1 MEGFVAGVHETLK
14 QVRDLFG
21 TPAPVLSSAG
31 TSSAGQGGTPGW
43 SGAASSDQR
52 VAATA
57 LDNKNTHLHGADHAL
72 DGFSRTVA
80 TDTATSRKGA
90 DDVIVSANKTTMAL
104 APYTNT
110 LAGRVALAS
119 SLTDHVA
126 TAGDLVT
133 GYGNTLPGRQQ
144 QLTGIAAQYTP
155 TTPPPGTPPGPGQP
169 GPRPRRRR
177 RRRMGRPPLG
187 RGGGGAPPG
196 GGMGMRPPGGG
207 GMPGGAMGMP
217 NLSQVVRGGLGVRSG
232 PPAGDAAVG
241 GPGRGTPLGSLSRSS
256 SPREVAA
263 AIIHEALRRGY
274 SRQQAIVIL
283 ADALQESGLR
293 PTASGGGG
301 AWHGIFQQDTSYPG
315 RDDPNRNI
323 AAFFD
328 RLDHHGGPRSPD
340 IAKSIFWLQQ
350 RPGEPSAEAAYAHGR
365 QAYLTEFMHQHG
377 RATQLFNDI
386 TNA

>member
-1 MEGFVAGVHETLK
+1 
-14 QVRDLFG
+14 
-21 TPAPVLSSAG
+21 
-31 TSSAGQGGTPGW
+31 
-43 SGAASSDQR
+43 
-52 VAATA
+52 
-57 LDNKNTHLHGADHAL
+57 
-72 DGFSRTVA
+72 
-80 TDTATSRKGA
+80 
-90 DDVIVSANKTTMAL
+90 
-104 APYTNT
+104 
-110 LAGRVALAS
+110 
-119 SLTDHVA
+119 
-126 TAGDLVT
+126 
-133 GYGNTLPGRQQ
+133 
-144 QLTGIAAQYTP
+144 
-155 TTPPPGTPPGPGQP
+155 
-169 GPRPRRRR
+169 
-177 RRRMGRPPLG
+177 MGRRPPFG
-187 RGGGGAPPG
+187 RDGGGAPPPG

-217 NLSQVVRGGLGVRSG
+217 NLGQVVRGGLGVRPR
-232 PPAGDAAVG
+232 PPAGDAAPVG
-241 GPGRGTPLGSLSRSS
+241 GPGRGTPLGSLTRNS

-386 TNA
+386 TSA